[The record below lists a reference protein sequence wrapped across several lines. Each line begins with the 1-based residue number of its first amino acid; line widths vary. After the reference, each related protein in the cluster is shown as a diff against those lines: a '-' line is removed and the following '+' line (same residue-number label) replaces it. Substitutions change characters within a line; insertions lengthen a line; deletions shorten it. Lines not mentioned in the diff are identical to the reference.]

1 MSDRA
6 YVESPPAGRADSPGW
21 RGALGSDPPP
31 RRADAVVVGAGI
43 VGLAAAYELAERGL
57 QVCVLDRSEAG
68 SGQSTRSWGFI
79 RQQGRSVEELPLM
92 IEANRMWQGLE
103 ARLGCDLDWVQG
115 GNLRLTD
122 NADRAQD
129 YRRWIETASAYGLDS
144 RVASPA
150 EVGRI
155 LPGFTGRYR
164 MAIFTP
170 SDGQVNPVK
179 AVAGYVRA
187 LRRLGAHIDENSR
200 ATAVVTSGGR
210 VTGVLTEDG
219 LVGASIVVLAAG
231 VGSASLLRRL
241 GLRVPTHFVGQTVAL
256 TTAVPPLTQAC
267 VWTGEIGL
275 RQARSGAL
283 VLSAGG
289 RGDVKVDLGS
299 LATLASPRQLGQ
311 ALPMYWKNREYLRV
325 RPREVVGAVRSGRGG
340 GLFSPAASYSDV
352 ARSLAVL
359 TRYFPGLQCD
369 VAVAWA
375 GTIDGTPDALPVIE
389 AVDSPSGLVVATGM
403 SGHGFGI
410 APSVGKLVAD
420 LVTDVPTE
428 HDLTPFR
435 IRRFREGA
443 AKAPAH
449 LL

>member
-1 MSDRA
+1 MSEGAHVD
-6 YVESPPAGRADSPGW
+6 PDPGGQVDP
-21 RGALGSDPPP
+21 RGWQGPLGSDQPP
-31 RRADAVVVGAGI
+31 RRADAVVVGGGI

-57 QVCVLDRSEAG
+57 QVCVLDRYDAG

-92 IEANRMWQGLE
+92 IEANRMWQGL
-103 ARLGCDLDWVQG
+103 ATRLDFDMDWVQG

-122 NADRAQD
+122 NADRAED
-129 YRRWIETASAYGLDS
+129 YQRWIETARGFGLDS
-144 RVASPA
+144 RVASRA
-150 EVGRI
+150 EVELL

-164 MAIFTP
+164 TAIFTP

-179 AVAGYVRA
+179 AVAAYVRA
-187 LRRLGAHIDENSR
+187 LRRTGASIWENAR
-200 ATAVVTSGGR
+200 ATAVVTTANQ
-210 VTGVLTEDG
+210 VTGVLTDDG
-219 LVGASIVVLAAG
+219 FVGASIVVVAAG
-231 VGSASLLRRL
+231 VGSAPLLRRL
-241 GLRVPTHFVGQTVAL
+241 GLTVPTHVVGQTVAL
-256 TTAVPPLTQAC
+256 TTAVPRLTQAC
-267 VWTGEIGL
+267 VWTGEIGF
-275 RQARSGAL
+275 RQARSGAM

-289 RGDVKVDLGS
+289 RGDVKVDLAS
-299 LATLASPRQLGQ
+299 LAALASPRQLGQ
-311 ALPMYWKNREYLRV
+311 AVPMYWKNREYLRV
-325 RPREVVGAVRSGRGG
+325 RPREIVGAVRSGKDG
-340 GLFSPAASYSDV
+340 GLFSHIASYPDV

-359 TRYFPGLQCD
+359 TRYFPGLSCD

-389 AVDSPSGLVVATGM
+389 ALDSPSGLVVATGM